1 MTTNQERLTK
11 VIKELFPDRP
21 PADLE
26 LAIRA
31 GRRALER
38 GEPFFD
44 SVVVAEDV
52 LNAWWDVDTTV
63 RNALIAKCKLTEIRR
78 KL

>member
-1 MTTNQERLTK
+1 MIAEQEHLTK
-11 VIKELFPDRP
+11 VVRELFPDRP
-21 PADLE
+21 PTDLE

-31 GRRALER
+31 GHRALAR
-38 GEPFFD
+38 GAPFFD